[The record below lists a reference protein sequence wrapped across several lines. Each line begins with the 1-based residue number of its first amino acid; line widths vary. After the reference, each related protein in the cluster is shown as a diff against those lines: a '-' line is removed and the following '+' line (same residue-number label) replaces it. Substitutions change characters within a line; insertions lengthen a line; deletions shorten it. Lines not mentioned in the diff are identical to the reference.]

1 MRCFFLLIVAR
12 SLLVG
17 QPKML
22 DYILSMYSCQ
32 LPYTNH
38 LSSIYYAFI
47 RRKFLQ

>member
-32 LPYTNH
+32 LPNADHFSSLYYT
-38 LSSIYYAFI
+38 FI
-47 RRKFLQ
+47 LKFLQ